1 MKKVTNENYFSPEI
15 SQIYT
20 GSSEIKSMMQCEA
33 ATLAKLRGEWNEPP
47 TTALKQSSYVDA
59 WASQELEQ
67 FKEDNPDMFLKNG
80 ELKADYK
87 ICDSI
92 IEQIK
97 EDAMFLKYITAGE
110 TQKIMTGT
118 IANVPVKIKID
129 CLHSRKIAY

>member
-20 GSSEIKSMMQCEA
+20 GSSEIKSMIQCEA

-59 WASQELEQ
+59 WASGELEQ
-67 FKEDNPDMFLKNG
+67 FKEDNPDMFLKSG

-97 EDAMFLKYITAGE
+97 TDSMFLKYITAGE

-129 CLHSRKIAY
+129 CLHPREIAY

>member
-1 MKKVTNENYFSPEI
+1 M
-15 SQIYT
+15 
-20 GSSEIKSMMQCEA
+20 
-33 ATLAKLRGEWNEPP
+33 AKLRGEWNEPP

-67 FKEDNPDMFLKNG
+67 FKQGNPDMFLKNG

-129 CLHSRKIAY
+129 CLHPRKIAY

>member
-20 GSSEIKSMMQCEA
+20 GSSEIKSIIQCEA

-59 WASQELEQ
+59 WASGELEQ
-67 FKEDNPDMFLKNG
+67 FKEDNPDMFLKSG

-97 EDAMFLKYITAGE
+97 ADTMFLKYITAGE

-129 CLHSRKIAY
+129 CLHPRKIAY